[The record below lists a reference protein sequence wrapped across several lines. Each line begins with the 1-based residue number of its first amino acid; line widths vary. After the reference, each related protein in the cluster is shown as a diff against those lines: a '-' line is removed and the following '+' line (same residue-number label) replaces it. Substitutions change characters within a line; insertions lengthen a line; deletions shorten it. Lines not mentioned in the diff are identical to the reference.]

1 MGHRELTTTTTQGG
15 TGAKGGI
22 LTGGHTG
29 DTPTGRHTWG
39 MDMTMAMAMAMAMT
53 RSIATVMV
61 LITQVITG

>member
-39 MDMTMAMAMAMAMT
+39 MDMTMAMAMT